1 MDISVPA
8 CDSVSVFNSSVYIPG
23 STSAGS
29 YGWQQFWHSTMHPR
43 KSHPPK
49 KGPSQSI
56 KILILDFPNQTVS
69 GSLEIRGEQ
78 LRSWVRNHP

>member
-1 MDISVPA
+1 MPA
-8 CDSVSVFNSSVYIPG
+8 CDSVSVSILLCIYLEAQVLGHMVDSNSDTVLCTQEKP
-23 STSAGS
+23 
-29 YGWQQFWHSTMHPR
+29 
-43 KSHPPK
+43 PPK

-78 LRSWVRNHP
+78 LRS